1 MDELNLLF
9 NPLLTED
16 RNRDDSSC
24 WAAFFG
30 YSEEGIS
37 GLNANVP
44 TFSEPDW
51 LDPNWR
57 EPSRPE
63 FGLPGHA
70 VADSLAADGS
80 FSAFSLP
87 PVDNSHIEEEASDA
101 VVLVPK
107 PQPQP
112 RANNIIID
120 ALRRQPMPSTSN
132 PLSQHSMADGRPGRA
147 LSYGG
152 FPLAQ
157 HSNYYE
163 GTSLGDSLMANP
175 SFSTLP
181 MGQCSN
187 FGASVPHDY
196 LMGDLSYEG
205 NNNNIN
211 NSSSSSSSSNINN
224 NRPVSWDPNFLEM
237 PPAQSAM
244 DNYSSYMSNPFL
256 GQYSS
261 FTEMLLDDAPME
273 DFSYGNDGANTEKNP
288 LQAPHSRHSPVNTTL
303 VESPMSR
310 LLFGSSPP
318 FLHGHNSMEG
328 APTQPPMRR
337 APMESPMDAFFFPNS
352 SLRQPSSS
360 TETSSTE
367 SPPGKLDAYNDPW
380 RAQPSNSARASLADP
395 RMGRLSR
402 FNELLPVSQHHDL
415 ADPAVYESLT
425 GEGPAGWYDNI
436 PLRQPSDT
444 DQASSAVLQP
454 DPEKQLAASK
464 REERVKW
471 SDKALSE
478 WTILGSDAADAP
490 GTAPA
495 TASATAPSPV
505 AIVSPQRSLEE
516 SEPAAAEPD
525 ETYTSIPCQDP
536 GSRYRPGHA
545 MRLRERKKANSS
557 SKDATAAASSPRTQ
571 MEWCRY
577 LNENTEYR
585 EADVLPSLPHRP
597 SAPVGHDPTASFA
610 PSEESRLTYA
620 RFCPDKGA
628 PADDVPSNPKSAD
641 LPSLRRVVDEFAEEE
656 GFDLDDSAEALPQK
670 RGRSVETES
679 EAEPQTEME
688 AEPHTE
694 AEPERRYFLR
704 GPGIQHGRRI
714 QNDGGTLGSPTRKR
728 RRPRS
733 SKGLAA
739 TRGNGSA

>member
-16 RNRDDSSC
+16 HNRDDSSY

-37 GLNANVP
+37 GLNANIP

-63 FGLPGHA
+63 SSLPGYA
-70 VADSLAADGS
+70 VADSLATDGT
-80 FSAFSLP
+80 SAFSLP
-87 PVDNSHIEEEASDA
+87 PVDDSQREEASDA

-107 PQPQP
+107 PQPHLQP
-112 RANNIIID
+112 QANNIIID

-157 HSNYYE
+157 HSNYHE
-163 GTSLGDSLMANP
+163 GTLLGESLMANP
-175 SFSTLP
+175 SFSAIP

-196 LMGDLSYEG
+196 LMGNFSYEG
-205 NNNNIN
+205 NNNNN
-211 NSSSSSSSSNINN
+211 NNN

-237 PPAQSAM
+237 PPAQSAT
-244 DNYSSYMSNPFL
+244 DDYSSYMSNPFL

-273 DFSYGNDGANTEKNP
+273 NFSYSNDGTNTENNP
-288 LQAPHSRHSPVNTTL
+288 LQVSHSRHSPVNTTL

-310 LLFGSSPP
+310 LLYGSSPP
-318 FLHGHNSMEG
+318 FLQGHYSMEG
-328 APTQPPMRR
+328 APTQSPMHRS
-337 APMESPMDAFFFPNS
+337 PMESPMDAFFFPNS

-367 SPPGKLDAYNDPW
+367 SPPGNLDAYNDPW

-395 RMGRLSR
+395 PMGRLSR

-415 ADPAVYESLT
+415 ADPAVYEFLT
-425 GEGPAGWYDNI
+425 GQGPAGWYDNI
-436 PLRQPSDT
+436 PFCQPSDAN
-444 DQASSAVLQP
+444 QAPPAVQHP
-454 DPEKQLAASK
+454 DPEKQAAASK

-490 GTAPA
+490 CSAPA
-495 TASATAPSPV
+495 AASATAPSSA
-505 AIVSPQRSLEE
+505 AIVGPQRSLEE
-516 SEPAAAEPD
+516 SEPAAAESD
-525 ETYTSIPCQDP
+525 QTYTSIPCQGP
-536 GSRYRPGHA
+536 GSRYRPGHI
-545 MRLRERKKANSS
+545 MRLRERKKADGG

-571 MEWCRY
+571 MEWCHY

-585 EADVLPSLPHRP
+585 EADVLPSLPPRP
-597 SAPVGHDPTASFA
+597 SAPVGYDSTASFA

-628 PADDVPSNPKSAD
+628 PADDVPDNPDSSD
-641 LPSLRRVVDEFAEEE
+641 LPSLRRVVAEFAKEE
-656 GFDLDDSAEALPQK
+656 GFDLDDSAETLPQK

-679 EAEPQTEME
+679 DAEPQTEVE
-688 AEPHTE
+688 TEPQTE
-694 AEPERRYFLR
+694 AEAERRYYLR

-714 QNDGGTLGSPTRKR
+714 QNDGGALGSPTRKR

-733 SKGLAA
+733 SRGLGGG
-739 TRGNGSA
+739 TGNGSA